1 MLINDRIETK
11 RVAGLFETT
20 AVFLHH
26 EENRVRAVE
35 ECHTIIYHANI
46 HGDRLSHNMEIEK
59 TSKKY
64 IKDTLICQ

>member
-1 MLINDRIETK
+1 MLINDRIGTK
-11 RVAGLFETT
+11 RVAGVVETT

-35 ECHTIIYHANI
+35 ECHTIIYHAYI

-59 TSKKY
+59 
-64 IKDTLICQ
+64 IRDEPNKDY